1 MENMYKE
8 ALNTTDTNIY
18 VAVWGNDSINTGSFD
33 SPFATIEKAIAAIT
47 SSKSRVILFPG
58 SYTMTAH
65 TDITVDGTAI
75 YALVPG
81 SVDIDGTACLL
92 SCFKTVFGA
101 SSGTKDFTFRGIN
114 LDHGDVVGI
123 QVDNASAT
131 AKVNLYLDDCDFEG
145 AGVSLDIDRAG
156 ATGQAVRVYASR
168 CYFEGGINM
177 VVEDHGDRLH
187 LRNCTLDSNLVTDG
201 GAYTAEILLESCI
214 IPVNGITGGN
224 AAQIVYFSGTT
235 TQTKAEPNV
244 YAGAIATD
252 VETQGYVICDHEA

>member
-8 ALNTTDTNIY
+8 ALNTADTNIY
-18 VAVWGNDSINTGSFD
+18 VAVWGNDDINTGSFD
-33 SPFATIEKAIAAIT
+33 SPFASIEKAIAAIT
-47 SSKSRVILFPG
+47 SSKTRVIMFPG
-58 SYTMTAH
+58 SYTMEEH
-65 TDITVDGTAI
+65 VDITVDGTAI

-81 SVDIDGTACLL
+81 SVDIDGSACLL

-114 LDHGDVVGI
+114 LNHDAVVGI

-131 AKVNLYLDDCDFEG
+131 AKVMLYLDDCDFEG

-156 ATGQAVRVYASR
+156 ATGQAVRVYANR

-177 VVEDHGDRLH
+177 VVKDDGDRLR
-187 LRNCTLDSNLVTDG
+187 LKDCTLDSDLVTNN

-214 IPVNGITGGN
+214 IPVNGITGG
-224 AAQIVYFSGTT
+224 ASQQIVYFSGTT
-235 TQTKAEPNV
+235 TQTGASVNV

-252 VETQGYVICDHEA
+252 VATQSYVICDHEN